1 MLYFAPESPFWGP
14 FAPFKPLRAHLSQ
27 QAPSGKVDVGQRQGR
42 ERTRGVLVKPAI
54 AHLAKAPQPF
64 DHPEYMLYA
73 SADAGLVAVL
83 GPLRLIDH
91 PHLRVRWLVK
101 SLALGALPRISAFWL
116 A

>member
-1 MLYFAPESPFWGP
+1 MASCAAHLGSSRGLEARFP
-14 FAPFKPLRAHLSQ
+14 PLRAHLPQ

-42 ERTRGVLVKPAI
+42 ERTRGVLLQPAI

-83 GPLRLIDH
+83 GPLQDAGIAMLAQAH
-91 PHLRVRWLVK
+91 SVVAEQA
-101 SLALGALPRISAFWL
+101 LALLKDV
-116 A
+116 